1 MISRKRSAE
10 MVRRYLACLLG
21 LGGMLMA
28 FPSLSANLP
37 PPAGKTILIVSGKIT
52 NSNTQQGVVFD
63 RAMLEQLGTDTVR
76 TRTPWHDG
84 EVTFSGVRLDKLMAY
99 VGAEGR
105 SVTAVALNDYVTTI
119 PIDDFS
125 RFQVILA
132 LKRNGEYM
140 SVRDKGP
147 LFIIY
152 PFDSDSTL
160 QSQVYF
166 GRSAWQVAK
175 LVVE

>member
-1 MISRKRSAE
+1 
-10 MVRRYLACLLG
+10 
-21 LGGMLMA
+21 
-28 FPSLSANLP
+28 
-37 PPAGKTILIVSGKIT
+37 
-52 NSNTQQGVVFD
+52 
-63 RAMLEQLGTDTVR
+63 
-76 TRTPWHDG
+76 
-84 EVTFSGVRLDKLMAY
+84 LMAY
-99 VGAEGR
+99 VGAQGR

-175 LVVE
+175 LLVE